1 MAKKN
6 RRIAKAKMGV
16 AVLSDF
22 ARVRRDDETG
32 GFVRSSSSGEGA
44 VIFTGA

>member
-16 AVLSDF
+16 AVL
-22 ARVRRDDETG
+22 RRDDETG